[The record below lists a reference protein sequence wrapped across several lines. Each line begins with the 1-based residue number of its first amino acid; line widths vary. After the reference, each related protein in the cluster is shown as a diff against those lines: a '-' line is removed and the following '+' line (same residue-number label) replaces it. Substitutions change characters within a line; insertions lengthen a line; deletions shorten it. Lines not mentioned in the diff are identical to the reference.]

1 MCDPQAVEIIL
12 GFTVGGAI
20 TLKWLIQWLKNLLK
34 VQGDLAKLLSLGVCA
49 AASAVFILITKGDWS
64 CILVYAPQLWAA
76 NQVVHIVKKK
86 K

>member
-12 GFTVGGAI
+12 GFTFGGAI
-20 TLKWLIQWLKNLLK
+20 ILKVAIQYLKKLLK

-49 AASAVFILITKGDWS
+49 IASALFILATGGEWI
-64 CILVYAPQLWAA
+64 CILTYAPQLWAA

-86 K
+86 